1 MTNLDTKSGILLTK
15 NDGFGHE
22 LLTLF
27 DGFAGLVL
35 SGIPENSKVKIKIKK
50 KLSAETLG
58 KSGICEHFER
68 FFPF

>member
-1 MTNLDTKSGILLTK
+1 MTNLDTFLSNLMTLF
-15 NDGFGHE
+15 DGFGHK

-27 DGFAGLVL
+27 DGFSGLAL

-50 KLSAETLG
+50 KLSVGTLG
-58 KSGICEHFER
+58 KSDVYEHFER